1 MTQRAEGRLERRL
14 DVAERRVRRATDNR
28 ILRGVARSGY
38 LASGLLRVLIGW
50 LALLLAAHV
59 AGPRPGTAGAFS
71 LLAAVTGGVVLLAL
85 VAGANLALFLWLLV
99 QGMLHEDSN
108 RWEQWRQRSV
118 YWGRAAVYGVIGV
131 TATGFALGAHQRG
144 DGGEQEAGRQLLA
157 VPGGAVVL
165 ALIGGT
171 VVVIGV
177 SMMWIGLAFR
187 FVKTI
192 RLPARAALRRAV
204 LALGVVGYAAMGATI
219 AVVGGFLTIAAF
231 TSDVSRV
238 GGLDAVLEG
247 FTTGPFGRILLVAI
261 GAGWIVA
268 GVYALLRARLARLD

>member
-1 MTQRAEGRLERRL
+1 VTQRTEGRLQRRL
-14 DVAERRVRRATDNR
+14 DDAERRVRRSTDNR

-59 AGPRPGTAGAFS
+59 AGPRPGTSGAFS
-71 LLAAVTGGVVLLAL
+71 LLAAVPGGVVLLAL
-85 VAGANLALFLWLLV
+85 VAAANLALLAWLIV
-99 QGMLHEDSN
+99 QGLLHQDSN
-108 RWEQWRQRSV
+108 RLEQWRQRSV
-118 YWGRAAVYGVIGV
+118 YWGRGVVYGVIGL
-131 TATGFALGAHQRG
+131 TAAGFALGAQQRG
-144 DGGEQEAGRQLLA
+144 ASGERAAGRQLLE

-165 ALIGGT
+165 GLAGI
-171 VVVIGV
+171 VVVIIGA

-187 FVKTI
+187 FVRTI
-192 RLPARAALRRAV
+192 RLPDAPAQRFAV
-204 LALGVVGYAAMGATI
+204 LLLGVVGYAAMGGTI
-219 AVVGGFLTIAAF
+219 VVVGGFLAVAAL

-238 GGLDAVLEG
+238 GGLDAALEA
-247 FTTGPFGRILLVAI
+247 FTTGAFGRAVLVAI

>member
-1 MTQRAEGRLERRL
+1 VTQRAASRLERRL

-28 ILRGVARSGY
+28 VLRGVARSGY

-59 AGPRPGTAGAFS
+59 AGPGPGTSGAFS
-71 LLAAVTGGVVLLAL
+71 VLASVTGGVVLLAL
-85 VAGANLALFLWLLV
+85 VAAANLALFAWLMV
-99 QGMLHEDSN
+99 QGLLHEDTH
-108 RWEQWRQRSV
+108 RLEQWRQRSV
-118 YWGRAAVYGVIGV
+118 YWGRGVVYGAIGV
-131 TATGFALGAHQRG
+131 TAAGFALGAHREG
-144 DGGEQEAGRQLLA
+144 DRGEQEAGRQLLEL
-157 VPGGAVVL
+157 PGGAVVL

-171 VVVIGV
+171 VVVIGG

-187 FVKTI
+187 FVRTI
-192 RLPARAALRRAV
+192 RLPAGTAPRWAV
-204 LALGVVGYAAMGATI
+204 LVLGVVGYAAMGATI
-219 AVVGGFLTIAAF
+219 LVVGGFLVIAAF

-247 FTTGPFGRILLVAI
+247 FTTGPFGRGVLVAI